1 MRAYLLISGA
11 LFGIVALAH
20 MYRLVLHWPI
30 DVAGHMVP
38 LAVSWLGLL
47 LAAGLSVW
55 ALRLLRGSS

>member
-20 MYRLVLHWPI
+20 MHRLLRHWAI
-30 DVAGHMVP
+30 DIAGHIVP
-38 LAVSWLGLL
+38 LGVSWLGLL